1 MNNKKLKITRKT
13 NDEYK
18 TFSIRIK
25 TELVDQIDAITNK
38 TNRSRNE
45 LIETLLNFA
54 VKNIEIED

>member
-54 VKNIEIED
+54 VENIEIED

>member
-1 MNNKKLKITRKT
+1 MNRKLKITRKT

-25 TELVDQIDAITNK
+25 TDLADQIDAIANK

-45 LIETLLNFA
+45 LIETFLDFA
-54 VKNIEIED
+54 VKNIEIEE